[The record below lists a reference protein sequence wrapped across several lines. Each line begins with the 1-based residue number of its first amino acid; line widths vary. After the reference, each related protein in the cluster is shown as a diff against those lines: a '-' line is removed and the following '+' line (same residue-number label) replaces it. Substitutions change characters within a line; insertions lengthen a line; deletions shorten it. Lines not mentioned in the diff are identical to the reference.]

1 MVSARI
7 APISVRTIDTCT
19 RWSRLL
25 RWVAAIHVP
34 PSYAHREPS
43 LGTLERFRRG
53 EPAAFAEVFAATAPA
68 AHALARSICRN
79 ATLAEDALQ
88 NAYLDVWRSA
98 SDYDLSKG
106 PITTW
111 VMRIVR
117 NRSIDILRRVDVTR
131 SAPRGRRVARHA
143 ARRRRPLEDVIAADA
158 ARTVHGALQALPAAQ
173 RRVVELAFA
182 AGLSHTEIAASLQV
196 PVGTVVGR
204 MRLGL
209 SRLRN
214 ELPVATTAARMAQQ
228 RLVAA

>member
-1 MVSARI
+1 MSPR
-7 APISVRTIDTCT
+7 RTPT
-19 RWSRLL
+19 
-25 RWVAAIHVP
+25 
-34 PSYAHREPS
+34 REPS

-117 NRSIDILRRVDVTR
+117 NRSIDILRRVDV
-131 SAPRGRRVARHA
+131 HE
-143 ARRRRPLEDVIAADA
+143 RRRADDAWLVTLPADDDPLEDAIAADA

-173 RRVVELAFA
+173 RRVVELAFV

-196 PVGTVVGR
+196 PVGTVKGR